1 MDEDMWLAAAD
12 YLPSSNS
19 KTKPQHLQ
27 AAGRASGDES
37 EDDDDNNNSKTVFA
51 SPSSATIITRADA
64 EQSIVGVGV
73 GGANLR
79 ARRPSSLVSP
89 STPSSPALLDEE
101 ADDEDD
107 EDDTIPATVSG
118 GRVEACNGYSEKGR
132 ATEREREMG
141 TTE

>member
-1 MDEDMWLAAAD
+1 MWLAAAD

-19 KTKPQHLQ
+19 SKKATKPQHLQ

-37 EDDDDNNNSKTVFA
+37 EDEINNSKSIFA
-51 SPSSATIITRADA
+51 SSSTRADA
-64 EQSIVGVGV
+64 EQSVVGAGVGV
-73 GGANLR
+73 TVVGVAGANLR

-89 STPSSPALLDEE
+89 STPSSAALLEEEE

-118 GRVEACNGYSEKGR
+118 GRTC
-132 ATEREREMG
+132 MILCW
-141 TTE
+141 